1 MRKVKVALIQRCSA
15 GSKEHNLEEI
25 TALAREAAAKC
36 PGLDLIMFPEYNNFM
51 PPSPQESY
59 HYSETL
65 DGMYITAMR
74 ALAKELGCYIDTGS
88 FCERAGDKV
97 KNTVVVIDRQGE
109 IAGTYSKVHL
119 ADAMGFKESDYVC
132 SGDQLGLV
140 DTDFGKLGVFVCYD
154 MRFAEM
160 SRSLALR
167 GAEIMAISA
176 DWPCGDR
183 LPPRTGHWDV
193 FTRAT
198 ALHNLCHVLACN
210 QYGEVGGEIPFGD
223 SRVVDPWGQ
232 VIAQAGEGT
241 RIVLAELDMDYQEKI
256 RQRVAIPNNRRP
268 DVYKLGEL

>member
-1 MRKVKVALIQRCSA
+1 
-15 GSKEHNLEEI
+15 
-25 TALAREAAAKC
+25 
-36 PGLDLIMFPEYNNFM
+36 M

-59 HYSETL
+59 QYSETL
-65 DGMYITAMR
+65 DGLYITTMK
-74 ALAKELGCYIDTGS
+74 ALAKELHCYIDVGS

-97 KNTVVVIDRQGE
+97 KNTVVVIDREGE

-132 SGDQLGLV
+132 PGDQLGLV

-167 GAEIMAISA
+167 GAEIMVISA

-198 ALHNLCHVLACN
+198 ALHNLCHVVACN
-210 QYGEVGGEIPFGD
+210 QFGEVGGETPFGD

-256 RQRVAIPNNRRP
+256 RLRVAIPQNRRP